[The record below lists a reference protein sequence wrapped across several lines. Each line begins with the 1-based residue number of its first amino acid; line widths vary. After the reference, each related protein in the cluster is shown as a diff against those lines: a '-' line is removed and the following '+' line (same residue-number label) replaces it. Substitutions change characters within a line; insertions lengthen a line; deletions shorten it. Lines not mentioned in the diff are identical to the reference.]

1 MNEYTDD
8 MLANLTLCSGCKKMN
23 HFENDD
29 RTCEKCKERG
39 KIERKKLKEKIVLCK
54 KEGCKFKKSKENN
67 YCGIHQLC
75 VFVDETTESNKKI
88 CYNYNRG
95 CRAQLELDYDYSK
108 CPECLEQERERDRNR
123 RSSVREENKKV
134 EETATVINTKFCT
147 TCCKELHIDNFVG
160 ALSIITKTCMS
171 CRENNKIHNLNRD
184 KEHRNEVARI
194 NDAKPER
201 IEVKQRWKE
210 ENYEKVAKYSMDS
223 REKKI
228 ETLGVDEFWKLQ
240 AEQAKKWREKNP
252 EKMVE
257 ANENKKN
264 NRQINYSNY
273 VRTAEYKG
281 LKFEIKFEEYCDI
294 VNKECHYCGVLQLK
308 GFNGI
313 DRKNQNEGYLLD
325 NCVSCCKMCNY
336 MKGSTS
342 DETFIKRVEHILT
355 YQKKINGRYYPEC
368 FADHFN
374 SSFEEYRM
382 RAIKKGF
389 EFTITSD
396 DFYNIINK
404 NCYLCGKQ
412 NTRNHNNGV
421 DRIDNTKGYILD
433 NITACCGECNY
444 IKKNFVLEELMNKF
458 ILIFEKHKNDF
469 ENERQYYFNNLITE
483 TPELNNTFNQNVSNE
498 LNKVD
503 KKELNRTKQQRYRQ
517 RQIEKHGIES
527 VREKIKEKV
536 QNFRNN
542 NNNIMKNE
550 NKLTEE
556 EKREKNRLKKQK
568 RREKLRE
575 KYGDEEYK
583 KMRAKELADHR
594 KKKKQQELEKNTD
607 NL

>member
-1 MNEYTDD
+1 MGKSKCLSKDYKGEPCRFQCLDDSRFCKNHQYMNEYTDD

-171 CRENNKIHNLNRD
+171 CRESNKIHNLNRD

-201 IEVKQRWKE
+201 IAVKKKWRE
-210 ENYEKVAKYSMDS
+210 ENYEKVAKTYMDS
-223 REKKI
+223 RGRKI
-228 ETLGVDEFWKLQ
+228 EEIGVEEYLKLQ
-240 AEQAKKWREKNP
+240 AEQAKKWRENNP

-257 ANENKKN
+257 TNENKKN

-281 LKFEIKFEEYCDI
+281 LKFEITIEEYCDI
-294 VNKECHYCGVLQLK
+294 VNKECHYCGIIEDK

-368 FADHFN
+368 FADHN
-374 SSFEEYRM
+374 SALYCDYKR
-382 RAIKKGF
+382 RALKKD
-389 EFTITSD
+389 FTFLISQT
-396 DFYNIINK
+396 DFDIIRIN
-404 NCYLCGKQ
+404 NCYLCGKM
-412 NTRNHNNGV
+412 NSNNHKNGI
-421 DRIDNTKGYILD
+421 DRIDNTKGYLLE
-433 NITACCGECNY
+433 NIKSCCGECNFM
-444 IKKNFVLEELMNKF
+444 KKNYDLNDLFDKLLLIYNNKKNIENNNESVNIFIKFEEDPAN
-458 ILIFEKHKNDF
+458 
-469 ENERQYYFNNLITE
+469 NNLNEIFDNISE
-483 TPELNNTFNQNVSNE
+483 TTQNILENNLNNTLS
-498 LNKVD
+498 LNINNTHIVKNKY
-503 KKELNRTKQQRYRQ
+503 KKTAEE
-517 RQIEKHGIES
+517 I
-527 VREKIKEKV
+527 REA
-536 QNFRNN
+536 
-542 NNNIMKNE
+542 
-550 NKLTEE
+550 
-556 EKREKNRLKKQK
+556 NRLAKQK
-568 RREKLRE
+568 QRENLKKR
-575 KYGDEEYK
+575 YGDEEYK
-583 KMRAKELADHR
+583 KLRAKEIAEYR
-594 KKKKQQELEKNTD
+594 KSSR
-607 NL
+607 